1 MSTSIITNNLSVSE
15 VEGYNT
21 NQLIIYLQ
29 SYFQGKKLTLNDS
42 EIRKFHE
49 EDINGYTFPTLTDDF
64 LKQLGFSIGKRS
76 ILVDLI
82 NNLNKQSKSQIL
94 PKHG

>member
-1 MSTSIITNNLSVSE
+1 MSTNTITNNPSVSE

-21 NQLIIYLQ
+21 NQLITYLQ

-49 EDINGYTFPTLTDDF
+49 EDINGYTFPTLTDDL
-64 LKQLGFSIGKRS
+64 LKQLGFSIEKG
-76 ILVDLI
+76 
-82 NNLNKQSKSQIL
+82 
-94 PKHG
+94 